1 MRTHGAYILARY
13 STDRQNPDSI
23 EVQVSKCTEWCN
35 AKGLPIL
42 DVFADEAVSGM
53 KDDRP
58 QYRRMMTQL
67 ASGGADTVVIYDQS
81 RMFRKMTAWFA
92 FRDEIERLGVK
103 VISVTQPGIGG
114 DLRDPTNFLTEGSMA
129 LFNQIW
135 ALQSRQ
141 KVTEK
146 MRFMAKN
153 GQHTGGKPALGYAV
167 EDGRLVICE
176 PEAAI
181 VRSIFADYAGG
192 KSYYEI
198 INDLNASD
206 KRTKN
211 GNRFGPNSIHDLL
224 KNEKYIGT
232 LIYGKVEKRPD
243 GSRNSHRESDNVI
256 RIDNAIPAIVD
267 RDTWDKVQARLAE
280 NKRKS
285 PGRPQSAREY
295 PLRGKV
301 FCGECKSAMVVSRSY
316 GSYYYYGCNARKRKG
331 DCDNMPIRVDDLE
344 QQVAAAVRQIMGNPG
359 NVEAL
364 LRILR
369 NERDQLHAGA
379 AAQLTGLI
387 SRRDD
392 ISRKLDAAI
401 DAVLSGLNS
410 PALTKRIQELEAGKA
425 KIEHD
430 MDRLR
435 ASVSG
440 SAVDEQHLLSILPA
454 MLNDDAIFAL
464 VVRVEVSKTD
474 ITIWT
479 LLDAD
484 PNGKFDYDNDGLIIN
499 LGDGPPAPFFENPG
513 DVDAPGFSLI
523 YQRFAGFSV
532 FIF

>member
-1 MRTHGAYILARY
+1 MIHGAYISARY

-23 EVQVSKCTEWCN
+23 EVQVEKCTEWCN
-35 AKGLPIL
+35 AHGLPVL
-42 DVFADEAVSGM
+42 GVFADEAISGM

-58 QYRRMMTQL
+58 QYRRMMKQL
-67 ASGGADTVVIYDQS
+67 AAGGADTVVIYDQS
-81 RMFRKMTAWFA
+81 RMFRKMTAWFS

-146 MRFMAKN
+146 MRFMARN
-153 GQHTGGKPALGYAV
+153 GMHTGGKPALGYMV

-176 PEAAI
+176 PEAEI
-181 VRSIFADYAGG
+181 VRSIFSDYAAG
-192 KSYYEI
+192 KSYNEI
-198 INDLNASD
+198 LNGLNSSG

-243 GSRNSHRESDNVI
+243 GSRNSHCESANVM
-256 RIDNAIPAIVD
+256 RLENAIPAIID
-267 RDTWDKVQARLAE
+267 RETWDKVQARLVE
-280 NKRKS
+280 NRRKS

-301 FCGECKSAMVVSRSY
+301 FCGKCKSAMVVSRSY

-344 QQVAAAVRQIMGNPG
+344 QQVASAVRGLLGTPG
-359 NVEAL
+359 NVDAL
-364 LRILR
+364 IRILR
-369 NERDQLHAGA
+369 SERDKLHSGA
-379 AAQLTGLI
+379 AAQLTDLI
-387 SRRDD
+387 ARRDD
-392 ISRKLDAAI
+392 ISKKLDSAI

-410 PALTKRIQELEAGKA
+410 PALTRRIQELEAEKA
-425 KIEHD
+425 KLEHEMSQLKASVD
-430 MDRLR
+430 G
-435 ASVSG
+435 ASVSEETIIG
-440 SAVDEQHLLSILPA
+440 FLPE
-454 MLNDDAIFAL
+454 MLADDSVFDIVA
-464 VVRVEVSKTD
+464 RVEVYPDK

-479 LLDAD
+479 ILDAD
-484 PNGKFDYDNDGLIIN
+484 PNGKFYFSDDADGLIIN
-499 LGDGPPAPFFENPG
+499 LGDSPPAPIFIINPG
-513 DVDAPGFSLI
+513 ILRFSI
-523 YQRFAGFSV
+523 SRIVQK
-532 FIF
+532 